1 MIRRIAR
8 ELILQSLFQIDFSE
22 GDGEN
27 ALNAAIEERA
37 DKSAEKARAYAQAVL
52 NGVLANNEAID
63 TKIGEFAID
72 WTLDRMPAVD
82 RNILRIAV
90 YEMFFAED
98 KLVPNVAINEAV
110 EIAKIYGTDDTPR
123 FINGVLGKMVRSDV

>member
-8 ELILQSLFQIDFSE
+8 ELVLQSLFQIDFAQADSTA
-22 GDGEN
+22 
-27 ALNAAIEERA
+27 ALDAAIEERA
-37 DKSAEKARAYAQAVL
+37 DKSAEKARAYALDVL
-52 NGVLANNEAID
+52 NGVLTNNEAID
-63 TKIGEFAID
+63 TKISEYAID
-72 WTLDRMPAVD
+72 WTLERMPAVD
-82 RNILRIAV
+82 RNILRVAV
-90 YEMFFAED
+90 YEMFFAPE

>member
-8 ELILQSLFQIDFSE
+8 ELVLQSLFQIDFAQVDSTA
-22 GDGEN
+22 
-27 ALNAAIEERA
+27 ALDAAIEERA
-37 DKSAEKARAYAQAVL
+37 DKSAEKARAYALDVL
-52 NGVLANNEAID
+52 NGVLTNNEAID
-63 TKIGEFAID
+63 TKISEYAID
-72 WTLDRMPAVD
+72 WILERMPAVD
-82 RNILRIAV
+82 RNILRVAV
-90 YEMFFAED
+90 YEMFFAPE

>member
-8 ELILQSLFQIDFSE
+8 ELVLQSLFQIDFSE
-22 GDGEN
+22 GEGEK

-37 DKSAEKARAYAQAVL
+37 DKSAEKARAYAQDVL

-63 TKIGEFAID
+63 AKIGEFAID
-72 WTLDRMPAVD
+72 WSLDRMPAVD

>member
-8 ELILQSLFQIDFSE
+8 ELVLQSLFQIDFAQVDSTV
-22 GDGEN
+22 
-27 ALNAAIEERA
+27 ALDAAIEERA
-37 DKSAEKARAYAQAVL
+37 DKSAEKARAYALDVL
-52 NGVLANNEAID
+52 NGVLTNNEAID
-63 TKIGEFAID
+63 TKISEYAID
-72 WTLDRMPAVD
+72 WTLERMPAVD
-82 RNILRIAV
+82 RNILRVAV
-90 YEMFFAED
+90 YEMFFAPE

>member
-8 ELILQSLFQIDFSE
+8 ELVLQSLFQIDFSE
-22 GDGEN
+22 GEGAN

-37 DKSAEKARAYAQAVL
+37 DKSAEKARAYAQDVL
-52 NGVLANNEAID
+52 NGVLANNGAID
-63 TKIGEFAID
+63 AKIGEFAID
-72 WTLDRMPAVD
+72 WSLDRMPAVD

>member
-8 ELILQSLFQIDFSE
+8 ELVLQSLFQIDFAQVDCE
-22 GDGEN
+22 A
-27 ALNAAIEERA
+27 ALNAAVEERS
-37 DKSAEKARAYAQAVL
+37 DKSAEKAKEYAHDVL
-52 NGVLANNEAID
+52 NGVLANSEAID
-63 TKIGEFAID
+63 ARISEYAVD
-72 WTLDRMPAVD
+72 WTLERMPAVD
-82 RNILRIAV
+82 RNILRVAV
-90 YEMFFAED
+90 YEMFFAAE